1 MATAKKTRPAGQVAY
16 GDASLQSG
24 DVLRGRYEIERL
36 LGSRL
41 DKAVYLARDR
51 TLGCPVAL
59 DVIPDD
65 ALTPNGLTVTAW
77 EAQVLGQLGDHRNI
91 GTVLDRWE
99 DAGMAFMVSRYLSGG
114 TLRDLIDRRR
124 ESGERLPP
132 EEILRLATEISRGL
146 AHIHK
151 RGMLHRDLQPR
162 NVLLDEWGTVRIV
175 DFDLAVSLGDPEMS
189 DISNRE
195 VIAYMAPE
203 ATQGV
208 RLDEGADL
216 YSLGATIYEMCSGSP
231 PHAGSWEEIL
241 ASRLNGSPAPIARG
255 DLPDGLRALIH
266 SLLATDRDQR
276 PLRAQDVVD
285 VLEVLHTATRD
296 LEQLL
301 SSDESAVLEFKSS
314 FRVPVGEPHPEL
326 TRKELESRLEA
337 STLKTI
343 AAFLNTRGGTLV
355 IGAGE
360 GGKVIGIEVDY
371 PRVHGDSPDAWRLTF
386 DNIVTRDLGSE
397 VMNRISLGLEPIG
410 GRTVAIVRCQPREEP
425 TWLKG
430 EFYVRRTAST
440 AQLSPQETVSWL
452 HER

>member
-1 MATAKKTRPAGQVAY
+1 
-16 GDASLQSG
+16 
-24 DVLRGRYEIERL
+24 
-36 LGSRL
+36 L

-65 ALTPNGLTVTAW
+65 ALTPSGLRMTAW

-99 DAGMAFMVSRYLSGG
+99 DAGTAFMVSRYLSGG
-114 TLRDLIDRRR
+114 SLRDLIERRR
-124 ESGERLPP
+124 ESGKPLPA
-132 EEILRLATEISRGL
+132 EEILRLASEISCGL
-146 AHIHK
+146 AHIHE

-175 DFDLAVSLGDPEMS
+175 DFDLAVSLDDPEMS
-189 DISNRE
+189 DISKRE

-208 RLDEGADL
+208 RLDERADL

-241 ASRLNGSPAPIARG
+241 ASRLDGSPAPIARE
-255 DLPDGLRALIH
+255 DLPDGLRGLIH

-276 PLRAQDVVD
+276 PRRAQDVVD
-285 VLEVLHTATRD
+285 RLEVLHTATRD
-296 LEQLL
+296 VEQLL

-314 FRVPVGEPHPEL
+314 FRVPVGEPRPEL
-326 TRKELESRLEA
+326 TKKELESRLEA

-371 PRVHGDSPDAWRLTF
+371 PRIHGDSPDSWRLTF
-386 DNIVTRDLGSE
+386 DNIVTRELGNE
-397 VMNRISLGLEPIG
+397 VMNRISLELEPIG
-410 GRTVAIVRCQPREEP
+410 GRTVAIVRCRPRDEP

-440 AQLSPQETVSWL
+440 ARLSPQATVSWL
-452 HER
+452 HERRN